1 MVVSFLDNA
10 DQSQRKRVAQ
20 AAVSHVKTSALADQ
34 RTVLAARLRT
44 WAADP
49 SEQRAYWVR
58 QLGDLGD
65 HIEQYLADPDTDVR
79 VCAALAPNLAES
91 ATATNIITA
100 ALADAA
106 DRGIAEPDLYT
117 LSELIDAVVA
127 RVDDFE
133 RIAAPAQA
141 IIRQA
146 DWTGFDTTWGPLLLA
161 AFNTPYDE
169 QTKLSSAQRDTLTA
183 MVANPKIWNYQIGNS
198 LLVFRRAGLPF
209 DREACDRITE
219 QL

>member
-10 DQSQRKRVAQ
+10 DQSQRKRAVQ

-34 RTVLAARLRT
+34 RTALAARLRS

-58 QLGDLGD
+58 QLGELDNHTEQDLS
-65 HIEQYLADPDTDVR
+65 DPDTDVR
-79 VCAALAPNLAES
+79 ICTALAPSLAES
-91 ATATNIITA
+91 ATATNIIVA
-100 ALADAA
+100 ALADVA
-106 DRGIAEPDLYT
+106 DRGIPEPDLYT
-117 LSELIDAVVA
+117 LSELIDAAIA

-161 AFNTPYDE
+161 AFDTPYNE
-169 QTKLSSAQRDTLTA
+169 QTKLSTAQRDTLA
-183 MVANPKIWNYQIGNS
+183 ALVVNPRIWNYQIGNS
-198 LLVFRRAGLPF
+198 SLVFRRAGLPF